1 MEFRGK
7 LIGAL
12 IGSFA
17 GPLGTILGGLIGHL
31 FDKAREERISTGDNY
46 GLGVG
51 YRADP
56 VSRAQVN
63 FISSLVGLS
72 MTVANIDGHV
82 KVTQVEELKR
92 FFRDNLPFAHDD
104 QMLLQK
110 IIDETFKN
118 RTKLDIGMLCGYY
131 RSVST
136 YEGRLL
142 LVQLLFK
149 IAGADTNGIT
159 TPEEE
164 LIRRISLLLGLD
176 GAAYSRIRAEFI
188 HEDAR
193 AYKILGVSKDAAV
206 EDIKSAYRKLAAENH
221 PDKVANLGGEF
232 IKLAEEKF
240 KVIQEAYQKIR
251 EERNF

>member
-31 FDKAREERISTGDNY
+31 FDKAHEERINSGDNF
-46 GLGVG
+46 GLGG
-51 YRADP
+51 AYRVDS

-63 FISSLVGLS
+63 FLSSLVGLS
-72 MTVANIDGHV
+72 MAVANIDGHV
-82 KVTQVEELKR
+82 KVTQVDELKR
-92 FFRDNLPFAHDD
+92 FFRNNLPFAHDD
-104 QMLLQK
+104 QLLLQK

-118 RTKLDIGMLCGYY
+118 RDKLDIGMLCSYY

-149 IAGADTNGIT
+149 IAGADKNGIT
-159 TPEEE
+159 ASEEN
-164 LIRRISLLLGLD
+164 LIQHISMLLGLD
-176 GAAYSRIRAEFI
+176 SGAYSRIRAEFI
-188 HEDAR
+188 HEASR
-193 AYKILGVSKDAAV
+193 AYKILGVSRDASI
-206 EDIKSAYRKLAAENH
+206 EEIKTAYRKLATENH
-221 PDKVANLGGEF
+221 PDKVANLGEEF
-232 IKLAEEKF
+232 VKLAEEKF
-240 KVIQEAYQKIR
+240 KVIQEAYQEIR
-251 EERNF
+251 EERHF